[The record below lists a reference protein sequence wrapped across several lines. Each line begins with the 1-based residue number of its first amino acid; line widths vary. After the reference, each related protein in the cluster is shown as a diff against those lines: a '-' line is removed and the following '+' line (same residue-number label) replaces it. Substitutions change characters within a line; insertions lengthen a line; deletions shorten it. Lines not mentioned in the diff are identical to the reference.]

1 MYGFKAIINGT
12 KSTNMK
18 TKSII
23 TLVVFTTATLVIQL
37 SSINKHT
44 YHAEFSDASPSA
56 SFGIS
61 SAYAYPPAVGI
72 LTNSKNCISCHA
84 SNGPWKDGSKVV
96 IDILDKETKKSFK
109 QPDGSFLID
118 VKRWEQKTVL
128 TVIGSEKGN
137 SASVPYRNAWLYIDP
152 TTIGT
157 SSLSKFAPGWD
168 VNLPMSCRVVGDKL
182 PGYENADITSL
193 PMTIQPLS
201 NANNAEIQL
210 QVMLTKGESVKGN
223 AQEGMLGNYFE
234 KRVTLRIK

>member
-1 MYGFKAIINGT
+1 MR
-12 KSTNMK
+12 

-23 TLVVFTTATLVIQL
+23 TLVVLAAVAFVIQL
-37 SSINKHT
+37 LSIAKHT
-44 YHAEFSDASPSA
+44 YHPEFREANTTASL
-56 SFGIS
+56 GIS

-84 SNGPWKDGSKVV
+84 SNGPWKDNSKVV

-109 QPDGSFLID
+109 QPDGSFLIE

-137 SASVPYRNAWLYIDP
+137 TASVPYRNAWLYIDP

-210 QVMLTKGESVKGN
+210 QVMLTKGESVKVN

-234 KRVTLRIK
+234 KKVVLKILKSPITD